1 MTRDVGAAGVRNWSG
16 NVTFRAAA
24 VHRPGTVEAVQELVA
39 TSPRV
44 RALGSTHSFSTVA
57 DTDGDLVSLAGLPP
71 RVEVAADRRTATV
84 AAGLR
89 YGEVAPRLHAEG
101 LALHNMGSLPHI
113 CVAGAVAT
121 GTHGSGVRLGSLATA
136 VVGLEMVLASG
147 ELVAVDRS
155 TPWFP
160 GAVVA
165 LGSLGVVTALT
176 LSVEPAYDVAQ
187 QVFDGLPAG
196 ARSAHLDEVLSAGD
210 SVSIFTL
217 WDPRGGDHVW
227 VKRRT
232 DRGWDPLPEHWHG
245 ATAATGA
252 RHPVPSAP
260 VVAATEQHGVPG
272 PWHERLPH
280 FRLDHTPSA
289 GEELQ
294 TEYLVDRADAAAVLD
309 AVGSL
314 RDRIRPLLLVS
325 ELRTVAADDLW
336 LSPAHGRDSLAVHFT
351 WRLDPAGVLPVVA
364 ALDELLE
371 PFGARPHW
379 GKVFGTDA
387 GALAAAYPR
396 FDDARRLRRELD
408 PDDVLGNAFLDRYL
422 PR

>member
-1 MTRDVGAAGVRNWSG
+1 MRNWAG
-16 NVTFRAAA
+16 NVSFGAAA
-24 VHRPGTVEAVQELVA
+24 VHRPESVEQLQQLVA
-39 TSPRV
+39 ASPRV
-44 RALGSTHSFSTVA
+44 RALGSAHSFSTVA
-57 DTDGDLVSLAGLPP
+57 DTDGDLVSLAGLPS
-71 RVEVAADRRTATV
+71 RVDVAADRRTVTV
-84 AAGLR
+84 AAGMR

-113 CVAGAVAT
+113 CIAGAVAT
-121 GTHGSGVRLGSLATA
+121 GTHGSGVRLGALAAA
-136 VVGLEMVLASG
+136 VVGLEMVLANG
-147 ELVAVDRS
+147 ELVTVDRS
-155 TPWFP
+155 TAWFP

-165 LGSLGVVTALT
+165 LGSLGVVTSLT

-187 QVFDGLPAG
+187 RVYDHLPA
-196 ARSAHLDEVLSAGD
+196 AAQSAHLDEVFSSGD

-217 WDPRGGDHVW
+217 WDPSGADQVW

-232 DRGWDPLPEHWHG
+232 DREWDPLPDGWLG

-252 RHPVPSAP
+252 RHPVRSVPAE
-260 VVAATEQHGVPG
+260 ATTTQLGEPG

-314 RDRIRPLLLVS
+314 GDRIRPLLLVS

-336 LSPAHGRDSLAVHFT
+336 LSPAFGRDSLAVHFT
-351 WRLDPAGVLPVVA
+351 WRLDPAAVLPVVA
-364 ALDELLE
+364 ALDEVLA

-379 GKVFGTDA
+379 GKVFSTSPE
-387 GALAAAYPR
+387 ALAAAYPR

-408 PDDVLGNAFLDRYL
+408 PDDVLGNAFVDRYL